1 MVEKH
6 TWFTSQE
13 FKRGQRDHC
22 GWFFG
27 ADNFSVK
34 TVYEV
39 FLHFSIQYGG
49 FTVDIQIE
57 LL

>member
-1 MVEKH
+1 MVEKR

-22 GWFFG
+22 GWFFE
-27 ADNFSVK
+27 ADNL

-39 FLHFSIQYGG
+39 FLHFSIRYGG

>member
-22 GWFFG
+22 GWFFE
-27 ADNFSVK
+27 ADNL

-39 FLHFSIQYGG
+39 FLHFSIRYGG